1 MSKNFTHLHLH
12 TEYSLLDGATRI
24 EKLME
29 KASDLG
35 MKNIAITDH
44 GVMYGVVEF
53 YKQAKAHGIKP
64 IIGCEVYISPR
75 SYLDKDPVKDK
86 RQYHLILLAENQ
98 EGYKNLMKI
107 VSEGFTKGFYYKPR
121 VDKSILKKYSQGLI
135 CLSACIAGEIP
146 SLILDGNYEKAKKTA
161 VEYREIF
168 GDNNYFLELQEHGIE
183 EQKLINEKLIEIG
196 EEFDIPLVLTNDT
209 HYIDKEDS
217 KFHDILLCIQ
227 TQKTV
232 DEERMR
238 FPSEEFYL
246 KSYDEM
252 MEIFPNMEEAAENT
266 NRIAERCDVELDFS
280 TTHLPNFDVPEG
292 FEKYEYL
299 EKLCT
304 DGLNERYDDITDEVQ
319 KRIEYELG
327 VIKNMDYV
335 DYFLIVWDFIRYAK
349 EKEIMVGPGRGSA
362 VGSIVAYALKITDI
376 DPLRYNLIF
385 ERFLNP
391 ERVSMPDIDID
402 FCYERREEVIDYVVE
417 KYGDDKVAQI
427 VTFGTMA
434 ARGAIRDVGRAMNF
448 GYKDVDFIAKRIPM
462 EIGITIKKAL
472 RMNEKLRELYETDD
486 DIKELI
492 DISRKV
498 EGLPRHT
505 STHAA
510 GVVISKLPITEYVP
524 LSRNKEVITTQY
536 NMTELEE
543 LGLLKMDFLG
553 LRTLTV
559 TRDAKEL
566 IEKNHDIKVDFD
578 NMIFDDPEVY
588 KMFAE
593 GNTLGIFQF
602 ESTGMRAILKEMKP
616 DNFENIV
623 AANAL
628 YRPGPMAQIP
638 TYIKNKSNPE
648 NIEYLHPKLESILD
662 VTYGCMVYQEQVMQI
677 VRDIGG
683 FSMGRSDLVRR
694 AMSKKKMKVMEKER
708 EYFIH
713 GKKDK
718 NGNIEI
724 RGAIRNG
731 VDEKRA
737 NQIYD
742 LMIDFANY
750 AFNKSHSADY
760 AALAYRSAWLKSYYP
775 VEFMAAQISSIMGNS
790 DSVSKYIRECRRLDI
805 EVLPPDI
812 NYSECKFI
820 VKDKKIRFGLAAVK
834 NVGAGAIEEI
844 VKIRREK
851 GRFESF
857 VDFCEKVP
865 TSVLNKRQIESLIKA
880 GAFDS
885 TGAKRSQLIAIHEK
899 TIDGISKQRKNNVE
913 GQVSLFDSDK
923 LTEKFIPKDKL
934 PKLKEF
940 NEKVKLNLEKEMLG
954 IYLTGHPLSEFEEVI
969 EEMSN
974 TNSSELIEL
983 SQEHSV
989 EMDRRL
995 YDGAKVSIAGII
1007 IKKQNKVTRNNN
1019 LMAFATLEDLYSSVE
1034 LIIFPNTLDRY
1045 SEIIQEDNIVL
1056 VEGKLSYKE
1065 DENPKIISEKFRSL
1079 NKDLNKKIYL
1089 KIEKNKN
1096 LKNEKK
1102 KIIKLIKNYVGINQV
1117 AVYVEKEDKNYKLPK
1132 KYRGDASNKLFEVE
1146 LKELLGEENVVIK

>member
-1 MSKNFTHLHLH
+1 MDRNFTHLHLH

-24 EKLME
+24 TKLME
-29 KASDLG
+29 RASELG
-35 MKNIAITDH
+35 MKNIAVTDH
-44 GVMYGVVEF
+44 GVMYGAVEF

-64 IIGCEVYISPR
+64 IIGCEVYIAER
-75 SYLDKDPVKDK
+75 SRLDKDPVKDK
-86 RQYHLILLAENQ
+86 NQYHLILLAENQ
-98 EGYKNLMKI
+98 QGYKNLMKI
-107 VSEGFTKGFYYKPR
+107 VSEGFINGFYYRPR
-121 VDKSILKKYSQGLI
+121 VDKEVLKKYSEGLI

-146 SLILDGNYEKAKKTA
+146 SQILDGNFERAKQTA
-161 VEYREIF
+161 LEYKNIF
-168 GDNNYFLELQEHGIE
+168 GENNFFLELQEHGIE
-183 EQKLINEKLIEIG
+183 EQQLINEKLIDFG
-196 EEFDIPLVLTNDT
+196 KDLDIPLVLTNDT
-209 HYIDKEDS
+209 HYINKEDA

-252 MEIFPNMEEAAENT
+252 MEIFPGMEEAAENT
-266 NRIAERCDVELDFS
+266 NKIAERCNVELDFS

-292 FEKYEYL
+292 YGKYEYL
-299 EKLCT
+299 EELCNE
-304 DGLNERYDDITDEVQ
+304 GLEDRYDEITDEI
-319 KRIEYELG
+319 KERLEYELG
-327 VIKNMDYV
+327 VIKSMEYV

-349 EKEIMVGPGRGSA
+349 EKDIMVGPGRGSA
-362 VGSIVAYALKITDI
+362 VGSLVAYALKITDI
-376 DPLRYNLIF
+376 DPLRYSLIF

-391 ERVSMPDIDID
+391 ERISMPDIDID

-417 KYGDDKVAQI
+417 KYGSDKVAQI

-448 GYKDVDFIAKRIPM
+448 SYKEVDFIAKRIPM
-462 EIGITIKKAL
+462 ELGITIKKAL
-472 RMNEKLRELYETDD
+472 EMNEKLRELYETDD
-486 DIKELI
+486 DVKELI

-524 LSRNKEVITTQY
+524 LSRNKDVITTQY

-566 IEKNHDIKVDFD
+566 IEKNYDIEIDFD
-578 NMIFDDPEVY
+578 NMSFDDPEVY
-588 KMFAE
+588 EMFAE

-628 YRPGPMAQIP
+628 YRPGPMSQIP
-638 TYIKNKSNPE
+638 TYIQNKSNPN
-648 NIEYLHPKLESILD
+648 NIAYLHPKLEKILN

-694 AMSKKKMKVMEKER
+694 AMSKKKMKVMEEER
-708 EYFIH
+708 RYFIH

-718 NGNIEI
+718 SGNLEI
-724 RGAIRNG
+724 RGAVRNG
-731 VDEKRA
+731 VDEKTA

-742 LMIDFANY
+742 LMIDFAKY
-750 AFNKSHSADY
+750 AFNKSHSAAY
-760 AALAYRSAWLKSYYP
+760 AALAYRSAWLKKYYP
-775 VEFMAAQISSIMGNS
+775 VEFMAAQISSMMGSS
-790 DSVSKYIRECRRLDI
+790 DSVSKYIRECRRLNI

-812 NYSECKFI
+812 NYSEGKFI
-820 VKDKKIRFGLAAVK
+820 VKEGKIRYGMAAVK
-834 NVGAGAIEEI
+834 NVGSAAIEEI
-844 VKIRREK
+844 VKIRKEK
-851 GRFESF
+851 GKFESF
-857 VDFCEKVP
+857 IDFCEKVP
-865 TSVLNKRQIESLIKA
+865 TTVLNKRQIESLIKA

-885 TGAKRSQLIAIHEK
+885 TGAKRAQLMAIYEK
-899 TIDGISKQRKNNVE
+899 TIDGISKQRKNNVD
-913 GQVSLFDSDK
+913 GQVSLFDSNSIS
-923 LTEKFIPKDKL
+923 EKFIPRDNL

-954 IYLTGHPLSEFEEVI
+954 IYLSGHPLSEFEEVI

-974 TNSSELIEL
+974 TNSSELMEL
-983 SQEHSV
+983 SHEHSV

-995 YDGAKVSIAGII
+995 YDGAKISLGGII

-1019 LMAFATLEDLYSSVE
+1019 LMAFATLEDLYGSVE
-1034 LIIFPNTLDRY
+1034 LIIFPNTLDKY
-1045 SEIIQEDNIVL
+1045 GEIIQEDSIVF

-1065 DENPKIISEKFRSL
+1065 DENPKIICERIKSI
-1079 NKDLNKKIYL
+1079 NKDLKKKIYL
-1089 KIEKNKN
+1089 KIEKDKN
-1096 LKNEKK
+1096 LKEEKR
-1102 KIIKLIKNYVGINQV
+1102 KIVKLIKNYPGMNEVS
-1117 AVYVEKEDKNYKLPK
+1117 VYVEKDDKSYKLPK
-1132 KYRGDASNKLFEVE
+1132 KYRGDGSNKLFEVE
-1146 LKELLGEENVVIK
+1146 LKEILGNDNVVIK

>member
-1 MSKNFTHLHLH
+1 MNKNFTHLHLH

-24 EKLME
+24 TKLME
-29 KASDLG
+29 RASELG
-35 MKNIAITDH
+35 MESIAITDH
-44 GVMYGVVEF
+44 GVMYGAVEF
-53 YKQAKAHGIKP
+53 YKQAKNHGLKP
-64 IIGCEVYISPR
+64 IIGCEVYIAQR
-75 SYLDKDPVKDK
+75 SHLDKDPVKDK
-86 RQYHLILLAENQ
+86 NQYHLILLAENQ
-98 EGYKNLMKI
+98 QGYKNLMKI
-107 VSEGFTKGFYYKPR
+107 VSEGFVKGFYYRPR
-121 VDKSILKKYSQGLI
+121 VDKEILNKYSEGLI

-146 SLILDGNYEKAKKTA
+146 SLILQGNFEKAKQTA
-161 VEYREIF
+161 LEYRDIF
-168 GDNNYFLELQEHGIE
+168 GENNFFLELQEHGIE
-183 EQKLINEKLIEIG
+183 EQELINEKLIEIG
-196 EEFDIPLVLTNDT
+196 DEFDIPLVLTNDT
-209 HYIDKEDS
+209 HYINKEDA

-246 KSYDEM
+246 KSYEEM
-252 MEIFPNMEEAAENT
+252 IEIFPGMEEAAENT
-266 NRIAERCDVELDFS
+266 NKIAERCNVELDFS
-280 TTHLPNFDVPEG
+280 TTHLPNFDVPENFG
-292 FEKYEYL
+292 KYEYL
-299 EKLCT
+299 EKLCRE
-304 DGLNERYDDITDEVQ
+304 GIEERYDKISDEINN
-319 KRIEYELG
+319 RLEYELDI
-327 VIKNMDYV
+327 IKDMDYV

-349 EKEIMVGPGRGSA
+349 ENDIMVGPGRGSA

-376 DPLRYNLIF
+376 DPLKYNLIF

-448 GYKDVDFIAKRIPM
+448 GYKEVDFIAKKIPM
-462 EIGITIKKAL
+462 ELGITIKKAL
-472 RMNEKLRELYETDD
+472 EMNDKLRELYETDD

-524 LSRNKEVITTQY
+524 LSRNKDIITTQY

-559 TRDAKEL
+559 TRDAKDL
-566 IEKNHDIKVDFD
+566 IEKNHDIEIDFD
-578 NMIFDDPEVY
+578 DMSFDDAEVY

-628 YRPGPMAQIP
+628 YRPGPMSQIP
-638 TYIKNKSNPE
+638 TYIQNKSNPK
-648 NIEYLHPKLESILD
+648 NISYLHPKLEKILN

-694 AMSKKKMKVMEKER
+694 AMSKKKMKVMEEER
-708 EYFIH
+708 QYFIH
-713 GKKDK
+713 GKKNE
-718 NGNIEI
+718 NGNLEI
-724 RGAIRNG
+724 RGAVRNG
-731 VDEKRA
+731 VDEKTA
-737 NQIYD
+737 NQIFD

-750 AFNKSHSADY
+750 AFNKSHSAAY
-760 AALAYRSAWLKSYYP
+760 AALAYRSAWLKKYYP

-812 NYSECKFI
+812 NYSEGKFI
-820 VKDKKIRFGLAAVK
+820 VKNGKIRFGLAAVK

-844 VKIRREK
+844 VRIRKEK
-851 GRFESF
+851 GKFESF
-857 VDFCEKVP
+857 IDFCEKVP
-865 TSVLNKRQIESLIKA
+865 TTVLNKRQIESLIKA

-885 TGAKRSQLIAIHEK
+885 TGANRSQLIAIHEK

-913 GQVSLFDSDK
+913 GQVSLFDSDNFTQK
-923 LTEKFIPKDKL
+923 YIPKDNL

-989 EMDRRL
+989 EMDKRL

-1065 DENPKIISEKFRSL
+1065 DENPKIIAERFTVL
-1079 NKDLNKKIYL
+1079 NKEINKKIYL
-1089 KIEKNKN
+1089 KIEKDKN
-1096 LKNEKK
+1096 VSKEKK
-1102 KIIKLIKNYVGINQV
+1102 KLIKLIKNYSGMNEVS
-1117 AVYVEKEDKNYKLPK
+1117 VYIENEDKSYRLPK

-1146 LKELLGEENVVIK
+1146 LKDIFGEDNVVIK

>member
-1 MSKNFTHLHLH
+1 MDRNFTHLHLH
-12 TEYSLLDGATRI
+12 TEYSLLDGAARI
-24 EKLME
+24 TKLME
-29 KASDLG
+29 RASKLG
-35 MKNIAITDH
+35 MKNIAVTDH
-44 GVMYGVVEF
+44 GVMYGAVEF
-53 YKQAKAHGIKP
+53 YKQAKDHGIKP
-64 IIGCEVYISPR
+64 IIGCEVYIAER
-75 SYLDKDPVKDK
+75 SRLDKDPVKDK
-86 RQYHLILLAENQ
+86 NQYHLILLAENQ
-98 EGYKNLMKI
+98 QGYKNLMKI
-107 VSEGFTKGFYYKPR
+107 VSEGFINGFYYKPR
-121 VDKSILKKYSQGLI
+121 VDKEVLRKYSEGLI

-146 SLILDGNYEKAKKTA
+146 SQILDGNFERAKQTA
-161 VEYREIF
+161 LEYKNIF
-168 GDNNYFLELQEHGIE
+168 GENNFFLELQEHGIE
-183 EQKLINEKLIEIG
+183 EQKLINEKLIDFG
-196 EEFDIPLVLTNDT
+196 KDLDIPLVLTNDT
-209 HYIDKEDS
+209 HYINKEDA

-246 KSYDEM
+246 KSYEEM
-252 MEIFPNMEEAAENT
+252 MEIFPGMEEAAENT
-266 NRIAERCDVELDFS
+266 NKIAERCNVEFDFS

-292 FEKYEYL
+292 YGKFEYL
-299 EKLCT
+299 EKLCNE
-304 DGLNERYDDITDEVQ
+304 GLEDRYDNITVEI
-319 KRIEYELG
+319 KERLEYELG
-327 VIKNMDYV
+327 VIKSMEYV

-349 EKEIMVGPGRGSA
+349 EKDIMVGPGRGSA
-362 VGSIVAYALKITDI
+362 VGSLVAYALKITDI
-376 DPLRYNLIF
+376 DPLRYSLIF

-391 ERVSMPDIDID
+391 ERISMPDIDID

-417 KYGDDKVAQI
+417 KYGSDKVAQI

-448 GYKDVDFIAKRIPM
+448 SYKEVDFIAKRIPM
-462 EIGITIKKAL
+462 ELGITIKKAL
-472 RMNEKLRELYETDD
+472 EMNEKLRELYETDD
-486 DIKELI
+486 DVKELI

-524 LSRNKEVITTQY
+524 LSRNKDVITTQY

-559 TRDAKEL
+559 TRDAKDL
-566 IEKNHDIKVDFD
+566 IEKNYDIEIDFD
-578 NMIFDDPEVY
+578 NMNFDDPEVY

-628 YRPGPMAQIP
+628 YRPGPMSQIP
-638 TYIKNKSNPE
+638 TYIQNKSNPN
-648 NIEYLHPKLESILD
+648 NIAYLHPKLEKILN

-694 AMSKKKMKVMEKER
+694 AMSKKKMKVMEEER
-708 EYFIH
+708 QYFIH

-718 NGNIEI
+718 FGNLEI
-724 RGAIRNG
+724 RGAVRNG
-731 VDEKRA
+731 VDEKTA

-742 LMIDFANY
+742 LMIDFAKY
-750 AFNKSHSADY
+750 AFNKSHSAAY
-760 AALAYRSAWLKSYYP
+760 AALAYRSAWLKKYYP
-775 VEFMAAQISSIMGNS
+775 VEFMAAQISSIMGSS
-790 DSVSKYIRECRRLDI
+790 DLVSKYIRECRRLNI

-812 NYSECKFI
+812 NYSEGKFI
-820 VKDKKIRFGLAAVK
+820 VKEGKIRYGMAAVK
-834 NVGAGAIEEI
+834 NVGSAAIEEI
-844 VKIRREK
+844 VKIRKEK
-851 GRFESF
+851 GKFESF
-857 VDFCEKVP
+857 IDFCEKVP
-865 TSVLNKRQIESLIKA
+865 TTVLNKRQIESLIKA

-885 TGAKRSQLIAIHEK
+885 TGAKRSQLMAIYEK
-899 TIDGISKQRKNNVE
+899 TIDGISKQRKNNVD
-913 GQVSLFDSDK
+913 GQVSLFDSNSIS
-923 LTEKFIPKDKL
+923 EKFIPRDNL

-954 IYLTGHPLSEFEEVI
+954 IYLSGHPLSEFEEVI

-974 TNSSELIEL
+974 TNSSELMEL
-983 SQEHSV
+983 SHEHSV

-995 YDGAKVSIAGII
+995 YDGAKITLGGII

-1019 LMAFATLEDLYSSVE
+1019 LMAFATLEDLYGSVE
-1034 LIIFPNTLDRY
+1034 LIIFPNTLDKY
-1045 SEIIQEDNIVL
+1045 GEIVQEDSIVF

-1065 DENPKIISEKFRSL
+1065 DENPKIICERIKSI
-1079 NKDLNKKIYL
+1079 NKDLKKKIYL
-1089 KIEKNKN
+1089 KIEKDKS
-1096 LKNEKK
+1096 LKEEKR
-1102 KIIKLIKNYVGINQV
+1102 KIIKLIKNYPGINEV
-1117 AVYVEKEDKNYKLPK
+1117 YVYVEKDDKSYKLPK
-1132 KYRGDASNKLFEVE
+1132 KYRGDGSNKLFEVE
-1146 LKELLGEENVVIK
+1146 LKDILGKDNVVIK

>member
-29 KASDLG
+29 KASGLG

-232 DEERMR
+232 DEDRMR

-750 AFNKSHSADY
+750 AFNKSHSAAY